1 MAIENIEG
9 HSGYVKNT
17 TTGAILNINKKEIM
31 DAKARKARRRQEE
44 QELQNMKET
53 VNKLE
58 TDVSEIKDLL
68 NKIAEK
74 L

>member
-1 MAIENIEG
+1 MTLQDIDG

-17 TTGAILNINKKEIM
+17 ATGAVLNINKKEIM
-31 DAKARKARRRQEE
+31 DARARKAKRRQEE

>member
-17 TTGAILNINKKEIM
+17 ATGAILNINKKEIM
-31 DAKARKARRRQEE
+31 DAKARKAKRRQEE
-44 QELQNMKET
+44 QELQNMRET

>member
-1 MAIENIEG
+1 MNLKNIEG

-17 TTGAILNINKKEIM
+17 SNGAILNINKKEIVS
-31 DAKARKARRRQEE
+31 ARARKAEKKQKE
-44 QELQNMKET
+44 QELQNMRET

>member
-1 MAIENIEG
+1 MELKNIEG
-9 HSGYVKNT
+9 HSGYAKNT
-17 TTGAILNINKKEIM
+17 ATGAVLNINKKEIM
-31 DAKARKARRRQEE
+31 DARARKAKRRQEE
-44 QELQNMKET
+44 QELQNMRET

>member
-1 MAIENIEG
+1 MSLKNIEG
-9 HSGYVKNT
+9 HSGYAKNT
-17 TTGAILNINKKEIM
+17 ATGAVLNINKKEII
-31 DAKARKARRRQEE
+31 DARARKARRKQEE

>member
-1 MAIENIEG
+1 MSLKNIEG
-9 HSGYVKNT
+9 HSGFAKNT
-17 TTGAILNINKKEIM
+17 ATGAVLNINKKEII
-31 DAKARKARRRQEE
+31 DARARKARRKQEE
-44 QELQNMKET
+44 HELQNMKET

>member
-1 MAIENIEG
+1 MTLENIEG

-17 TTGAILNINKKEIM
+17 TTGAILNINKKEIVE
-31 DAKARKARRRQEE
+31 ARARKAKRRQEE

>member
-1 MAIENIEG
+1 MSLKNIEG
-9 HSGYVKNT
+9 HSGFAKNT
-17 TTGAILNINKKEIM
+17 ATGAVLNINKKEII
-31 DAKARKARRRQEE
+31 DARARKARRKQEE

>member
-1 MAIENIEG
+1 MSLKNIEG
-9 HSGYVKNT
+9 HSGFAKNT
-17 TTGAILNINKKEIM
+17 ATGAVLNINKKEII
-31 DAKARKARRRQEE
+31 DARARKARRKQEE
-44 QELQNMKET
+44 QDLQNMKET

>member
-1 MAIENIEG
+1 MTLQDIDG

-17 TTGAILNINKKEIM
+17 ATGAVLNINKKEIM
-31 DAKARKARRRQEE
+31 DARARKAKRRQEE
-44 QELQNMKET
+44 QELQNMRET

>member
-17 TTGAILNINKKEIM
+17 ATGAILNINKKEIM
-31 DAKARKARRRQEE
+31 DAKARKAKRRQEE